1 MPAGRDDRPDA
12 GAARRELFSELGRL
26 ETGLRAAV
34 ERRLRADHGQSLST
48 FEFLRVISGRAR
60 CRVHD
65 IAAELSI
72 TVGGTS
78 KIVDRLAGAGY
89 CQRRPNPDD
98 RRSSFIDL
106 TGSGRQLLAGLTASV
121 DDELRLRIGASL
133 PEAALSQLTGTLTRL
148 RSAARSP
155 DAGPG

>member
-78 KIVDRLAGAGY
+78 KIVDRRARGTASAGRTRTTAA
-89 CQRRPNPDD
+89 
-98 RRSSFIDL
+98 RRSS
-106 TGSGRQLLAGLTASV
+106 TSPAPGGSFW
-121 DDELRLRIGASL
+121 
-133 PEAALSQLTGTLTRL
+133 
-148 RSAARSP
+148 
-155 DAGPG
+155 PG

>member
-1 MPAGRDDRPDA
+1 MPAGRDDQPDD
-12 GAARRELFSELGRL
+12 GAARRELFSELARL
-26 ETGLRAAV
+26 ETGLRSAV
-34 ERRLRADHGQSLST
+34 ERRLRADHGQPLST
-48 FEFLRVISGRAR
+48 FEFLRVVSGRAH

-65 IAAELSI
+65 ISAELNI

-89 CQRRPNPDD
+89 CQRRANPDD

-106 TGSGRQLLAGLTASV
+106 TDAGRQFLAGLTASV

-133 PEAALSQLTGTLTRL
+133 PDRALRQLTGALGRL
-148 RSAARSP
+148 RSAVRPP